1 MFSEGCKAIR
11 LLSTYIIFS
20 DLEKIYCVWYISHGY
35 LSRFQLD
42 SKSSLSR
49 TLKQQSFIVSRD
61 KCEKNSLHV
70 QNPVNKSHIHI
81 LQSLIFYVNGPMGR
95 QRHPNLVWQD
105 KVEEKFFCEQ
115 GNNFRQELRWI
126 ISKNKVMITNIS
138 QFYRNYCLDT
148 KEPSETEINKWAY

>member
-1 MFSEGCKAIR
+1 MLIGPWGDR
-11 LLSTYIIFS
+11 
-20 DLEKIYCVWYISHGY
+20 G
-35 LSRFQLD
+35 
-42 SKSSLSR
+42 
-49 TLKQQSFIVSRD
+49 TLTLCDR
-61 KCEKNSLHV
+61 
-70 QNPVNKSHIHI
+70 
-81 LQSLIFYVNGPMGR
+81 
-95 QRHPNLVWQD
+95 D